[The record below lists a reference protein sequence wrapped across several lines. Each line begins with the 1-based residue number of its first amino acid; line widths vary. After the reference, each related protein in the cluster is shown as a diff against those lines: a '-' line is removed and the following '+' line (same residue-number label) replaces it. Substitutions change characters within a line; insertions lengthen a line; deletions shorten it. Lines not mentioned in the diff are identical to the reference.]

1 MIQLH
6 TLGTLV
12 LRDSNGEDIQS
23 VLAQP
28 KRVALL
34 AYLTIARPLGFHRR
48 DSLHALLW
56 PEQDEQHA
64 RWALNQALRHL
75 RVALGKQVVVSRGD
89 AEVGIDLEALSCDA
103 VQFEAAIKAGD
114 LAGALALY
122 QGDLL
127 DGFHVVG
134 CGDFERWLEE
144 ERVWLRGHAAQAASR
159 LAQAKRDGGDPVAAG
174 QWARRALSL
183 SPDDEGEARR
193 LIELLSRLGDRA
205 GAVQAYEEFAR
216 RLREEYEVEP
226 APETRALITSIRT
239 RQAVLEPRFEEKPV
253 TVPAPAKEGVAAA
266 LGREPSKPV
275 HTRSPGRAFLVVGAL
290 ILVTLGAVV
299 WKLRADRAPPLAP
312 TPAGTTVAVLP
323 FGYQGSSEFA
333 YLGEGMTDLLSAN
346 LDGAGEI
353 RTVDPNAVVALVR
366 QGGARGSDPEYVRD
380 VVARLSA
387 GSFVLGDVVEAA
399 GHLQISARLYSASS
413 HQQAPVKVMVQGAA
427 SQIFQLLD
435 GLTARLIAG
444 RSGPDAGLIRLA
456 ALTTDSLAAL
466 KAYLEGERQFRA
478 GRMDSTVQT
487 LQRAVRIDS
496 SFALAHYR
504 LATAAMWTDRRPL
517 SRQAVERALRFGERL
532 SDRDQRL
539 IKALAASLHGRIT
552 DAERI
557 YREIVTRHPEDLE
570 ANYQLGDLIFHR
582 RAVLGRSWL
591 DARAPFERV
600 LSIDPNHES
609 ALYHLSNIATRE
621 RRTGELR
628 GLTHRILQ
636 IVPPPAWFF
645 RGQRAVA
652 FGDTAEVS
660 GFMKALRNYSDDV
673 AQPTAGLVVFT
684 TGDLVVG
691 RQLWRMLTDPSRSRG
706 VRVLAHVTLAK
717 IELMSGRWTAAKVE
731 LEAAKELDFAT
742 ALEHRALLSLWP
754 LLSVSQQELEALR
767 RLLLRWRATSG
778 PVTESGLTGEH
789 AEAHPFLRLYLL
801 GLLSGRLGEYPT
813 ALRYSAELDRRAAT
827 SFAPGFVRD
836 LSRGIRIEVARR
848 RGRPAEALTILDSLG
863 FWTQDNLDLTGSSP
877 FYAHEYDQF
886 TRAEL
891 LYLLGRDREALQSF
905 GAIADELFHSGA
917 PAHLRLSQIYERQGE
932 RQKAADHYARF
943 IELWKGCDPEL
954 RPLVEEARRRMAM

>member
-12 LRDSNGEDIQS
+12 LRHSNGEDIQS

-48 DSLHALLW
+48 DTLHALLW

-75 RVALGKQVVVSRGD
+75 RTALGKEVVASRGD
-89 AEVGIDLEALSCDA
+89 GEVGIDPEALSCDA
-103 VQFEAAIKAGD
+103 VEFEAAIEANDPGR
-114 LAGALALY
+114 ALELY
-122 QGDLL
+122 RGELL
-127 DGFHVVG
+127 DGFHVSG

-144 ERVWLRGHAAQAASR
+144 ERVWLRRRAAQAASD
-159 LAQAKRDGGDPVAAG
+159 LAQLKSADGEAVAAG
-174 QWARRALSL
+174 HWARRALAL
-183 SPDDEGEARR
+183 APDDEGEARR
-193 LIELLSRLGDRA
+193 LIELLNRLGDRA

-226 APETRALITSIRT
+226 APETRALIASVRT
-239 RQAVLEPRFEEKPV
+239 RQAVLEPGVEQKPM
-253 TVPAPAKEGVAAA
+253 TVAASGEEGVAGPRRA
-266 LGREPSKPV
+266 L
-275 HTRSPGRAFLVVGAL
+275 LVLGALTLVTVGAL
-290 ILVTLGAVV
+290 GWGLLSDRPPPFPPPAASTTL
-299 WKLRADRAPPLAP
+299 
-312 TPAGTTVAVLP
+312 AVLP
-323 FGYQGSSEFA
+323 FGYRGSSEFA

-346 LDGAGEI
+346 LDGAGDLH
-353 RTVDPNAVVALVR
+353 TVDPDAVIALVR
-366 QGGARGSDPEYVRD
+366 QAGARGSDPEYLGKA
-380 VVARLSA
+380 VARLSA

-399 GHLQISARLYSASS
+399 GRLHISARLYTESS
-413 HQQAPVKVMVQGAA
+413 QEQPPVKVMVQGAA
-427 SQIFQLLD
+427 SQLFQLVD

-444 RSGPDAGLIRLA
+444 RSGGPGSALTRLA

-487 LQRAVRIDS
+487 FQRAIKVDS

-504 LATAAMWTDRRPL
+504 LATAAMWADRRPL
-517 SRQAVERALRFGERL
+517 SRQAVERALRFGSRL

-539 IKALAASLHGRIT
+539 IKALAASLHGRIAE
-552 DAERI
+552 AERI

-570 ANYQLGDLIFHR
+570 ASYQLGDLIFHR

-591 DARAPFERV
+591 DAREPFERV
-600 LSIDPNHES
+600 LSIDPKHES

-621 RRTGELR
+621 RRLGELDS
-628 GLTHRILQ
+628 LTHRILQ

-652 FGDTAEVS
+652 FADTAEVS
-660 GFMKALRNYSDDV
+660 GFASALRKYSDDI

-684 TGDLVVG
+684 TGDLIVG
-691 RQLWRMLTDPSRSRG
+691 RRLWRMLTEPSRSRG
-706 VRVLAHVTLAK
+706 VRVLAHVTLAR

-731 LEAAKELDFAT
+731 LETARALDPAT

-754 LLSVSQQELEALR
+754 LLSVSDKELQGVR
-767 RLLLRWRATSG
+767 QSLLQWKATSG
-778 PVTESGLTGEH
+778 PPSESGLTGEH
-789 AEAHPFLRLYLL
+789 AAAHPFLRLYLL
-801 GLLSGRLGEYPT
+801 GLLSGRLGEYPN

-836 LSRGIRIEVARR
+836 LSRGIRVEVARS
-848 RGRPAEALTILDSLG
+848 RGRPAQALTILDSLG

-891 LYLLGRDREALQSF
+891 LNLLGRDREALQAF

-917 PAHLRLSQIYERQGE
+917 PAHLRLAQIYERQDE

-943 IELWKGCDPEL
+943 IGLWKDCDPEL
-954 RPLVEEARRRMAM
+954 QPVLEEAKRRVVK